1 MEKCV
6 TIYSNIYRTTHK
18 YGNILQMKIEK
29 YLLYAH
35 ILCKNL
41 STTRYK
47 QASYFS
53 KNLLNNLFNS
63 KHVHMYHSDTVH
75 RHTQ

>member
-1 MEKCV
+1 MAIFYRWKLK
-6 TIYSNIYRTTHK
+6 NIYKLFNVCTD
-18 YGNILQMKIEK
+18 
-29 YLLYAH
+29 AH
-35 ILCKNL
+35 SHICKNL